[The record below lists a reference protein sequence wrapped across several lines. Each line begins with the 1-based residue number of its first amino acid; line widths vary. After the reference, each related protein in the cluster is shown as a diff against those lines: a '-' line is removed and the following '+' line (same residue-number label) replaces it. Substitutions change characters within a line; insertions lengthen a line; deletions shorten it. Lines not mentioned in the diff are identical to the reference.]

1 MGLNNQK
8 QVQAAMDMNAGR
20 AVKRMARQ
28 FNRDIGP
35 LIEAIKKGKSF
46 AGVERSLGVTT
57 LKRMGTDSLTET
69 LAVEGTKASLA
80 GRTSG
85 KVRRLEITRLEIGD

>member
-1 MGLNNQK
+1 MKNQK
-8 QVQAAMDMNAGR
+8 QLQAAMEMSSGR

-35 LIEAIKKGKSF
+35 VIDAIEKGKSF
-46 AGVERSLGVTT
+46 EGVKRSLGVTT
-57 LKRMGTDSLTET
+57 LKRMGTDSLTEA

-80 GRTSG
+80 GRTSATT
-85 KVRRLEITRLEIGD
+85 KRLEIGD